1 MVHDKTSYGIWF
13 SRFYRVAGQISLD
26 LLFYVLLL
34 CGIATVTYASYST
47 YELIADTQILTKG
60 GTLCSVLIMTDGSN
74 DARLILYDSATLTT
88 DVTKKLMEITVK
100 AADNYGGRIWS
111 NPVRFTEGIYAD
123 INGTGASFI
132 LEWDK

>member
-1 MVHDKTSYGIWF
+1 MKKLKIILIAF
-13 SRFYRVAGQISLD
+13 I
-26 LLFYVLLL
+26 LFVST
-34 CGIATVTYASYST
+34 IVYASYST

-123 INGTGASFI
+123 INGIGASFI